1 MGPDNQQTHSL
12 KQNRVVYIT
21 IGVILLLFAGLL
33 TVATNMALAVADSQQ
48 GQIQVNGLVAGPPP
62 TQAAVINSPI
72 GEQRFTNKTITV
84 SGTCPNGTFVQIYKN
99 SLFAGTVACSFG
111 AFSLPVDLVLGR
123 NDLVAKVI
131 DNINQYGPDSSVV
144 TLYLDIAPGDE
155 VEVGGT
161 TEQSTATTA
170 SDLLLD
176 VTKLYQGGLP
186 NQKIKLDIKILGGVS
201 PYAMYI
207 NWGDGKTDL
216 VLQSQA
222 GEVTQFHSYDTPGNY
237 QISIEATDAAKNKAS
252 IQTVAIIN
260 GEFKVSAPLILKDP
274 EKALPLLA
282 TVWQVYIVVVL
293 AILSFSLGE
302 KRMLRLQRKQLRQ

>member
-1 MGPDNQQTHSL
+1 MGPDNQQAHSL
-12 KQNRVVYIT
+12 KQNRLVYIT
-21 IGVILLLFAGLL
+21 IGIILLLFAGLL
-33 TVATNMALAVADSQQ
+33 TVVTNMALAVADSQQ
-48 GQIQVNGLVAGPPP
+48 GQIQVSGLVAGPPP

-84 SGTCPNGTFVQIYKN
+84 SGTCPSGTFVQIYKN

-111 AFSLPVDLVLGR
+111 AFSLPIDLVPDR

-131 DNINQYGPDSSVV
+131 DNINQYGPDSSLV
-144 TLYLDIAPGDE
+144 TVYLDQNLVEQGKPGD
-155 VEVGGT
+155 
-161 TEQSTATTA
+161 TANAAA
-170 SDLLLD
+170 SPNLLLD

-207 NWGDGKTDL
+207 DWGDGKTDL
-216 VLQSQA
+216 VLQSKA
-222 GEVTQFHSYDTPGNY
+222 GEVTQFHSYDSPGNY
-237 QISIEATDAAKNKAS
+237 RISIEATDAANNKAS

-260 GEFKVSAPLILKDP
+260 GEYRVNAPLILKDP

-302 KRMLRLQRKQLRQ
+302 KRMLRLHRKKLRQ

>member
-1 MGPDNQQTHSL
+1 MGPDNQQVRSL

-21 IGVILLLFAGLL
+21 IGVILILFAGLL

-48 GQIQVNGLVAGPPP
+48 GQIQVNGLVPGPPP

-111 AFSLPVDLVLGR
+111 AFSLPIDLVPDR
-123 NDLVAKVI
+123 NDLVAKVV
-131 DNINQYGPDSSVV
+131 DNLNQYGPDSNVV
-144 TLYLDIAPGDE
+144 TVYLDQKLVEQGRTGDSAI
-155 VEVGGT
+155 T
-161 TEQSTATTA
+161 PA
-170 SDLLLD
+170 SPNLLLD

-186 NQKIKLDIKILGGVS
+186 NQKIRLDIKILGGVS

-207 NWGDGKTDL
+207 NWGDDKTDL
-216 VLQSQA
+216 VLQSKA
-222 GEVTQFHSYDTPGNY
+222 GEVTQFHSYDSPGDY
-237 QISIEATDAAKNKAS
+237 QISIEATDAANNKAS

-260 GEFKVSAPLILKDP
+260 GEYRVNAPLILKDP

-302 KRMLRLQRKQLRQ
+302 KRMLRLHRKQLRQ